1 MSGAIDKK
9 IIEIREELAG
19 SPSMH
24 LGARTGILA
33 GVTLSREFAATR
45 LSALVTAFAGGKNE
59 SGTATTMSLATVC
72 ESLAAQRLIC
82 YGAGSI
88 KGNAS
93 GIRKFTFPGPGVV
106 NGPIG
111 LTEPNTSFMGITAT
125 DISET
130 FTINLTSL
138 AGTQTQGSNT
148 FSTDVR
154 DYYLVRSRV
163 NGELIDINN
172 SITPY
177 STPDNDTVFGN
188 AIAWGED
195 LTTEA
200 GTWNADFA

>member
-1 MSGAIDKK
+1 MAGSIDKK
-9 IIEIREELAG
+9 ILEIKEELDN
-19 SPSMH
+19 SPTTH
-24 LGARTGILA
+24 LSARTGILA

-111 LTEPNTSFMGITAT
+111 LTEPNTSFMGIKAT
-125 DISET
+125 DIGET
-130 FTINLTSL
+130 YTVNLTTGT
-138 AGTQTQGSNT
+138 GTQTRGSNT

-163 NGELIDINN
+163 TGE
-172 SITPY
+172 
-177 STPDNDTVFGN
+177 
-188 AIAWGED
+188 
-195 LTTEA
+195 
-200 GTWNADFA
+200 